1 MGQTLAAP
9 LHAELREL
17 QSDLD
22 QVESDLA
29 AGHARAGEV
38 TNALRVLGDTSATP
52 EVSTASID
60 AALARARALAMELD
74 GLNGQGTAPAASS
87 PELDGQ
93 RAKGGPISRGG
104 TYLVGEDG
112 PELITASRNGYVH
125 PTGEEP
131 MAPAASSASAA
142 SSPPTITV
150 TVGDIV
156 ISPTISTTE
165 RVDPAQLTREIGRQ
179 MRDEVRE
186 AFRGVFADTGMR
198 FA

>member
-1 MGQTLAAP
+1 
-9 LHAELREL
+9 
-17 QSDLD
+17 
-22 QVESDLA
+22 V
-29 AGHARAGEV
+29 
-38 TNALRVLGDTSATP
+38 P
-52 EVSTASID
+52 EV
-60 AALARARALAMELD
+60 
-74 GLNGQGTAPAASS
+74 
-87 PELDGQ
+87 DGQ

-125 PTGEEP
+125 PTGEGP
-131 MAPAASSASAA
+131 MASPASSASAA
-142 SSPPTITV
+142 SSPASITV
-150 TVGDIV
+150 TVGDIM

-165 RVDPAQLTREIGRQ
+165 RVDPAQLSREIGRQ